1 MSEDSSAKTGKPG
14 ISLNLFWKLI
24 LLVFGIVTI
33 SCGLIRIPGFW
44 TSYGVNIFGAAFA
57 YVLIRA
63 QYRAGEKT
71 FLSIGFSPEGAV
83 IFVIAICFIVETTQF
98 LQIYRSVFDLNDY
111 FAYFGG
117 AVFSYFLDKVISL
130 IFKKS

>member
-44 TSYGVNIFGAAFA
+44 TSYGVNIFGDAFA
-57 YVLIRA
+57 
-63 QYRAGEKT
+63 
-71 FLSIGFSPEGAV
+71 
-83 IFVIAICFIVETTQF
+83 
-98 LQIYRSVFDLNDY
+98 
-111 FAYFGG
+111 
-117 AVFSYFLDKVISL
+117 
-130 IFKKS
+130 